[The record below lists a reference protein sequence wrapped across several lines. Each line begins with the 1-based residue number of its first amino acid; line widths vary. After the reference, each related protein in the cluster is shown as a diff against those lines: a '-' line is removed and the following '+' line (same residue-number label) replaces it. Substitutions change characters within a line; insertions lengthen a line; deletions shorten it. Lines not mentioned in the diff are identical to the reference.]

1 MQTSAP
7 GEFTKSGVEG
17 FKMIQANEGTAGF
30 YKGIKPL
37 WCRQI
42 PYTIVKF
49 VAFEKIVAYFYAN
62 VFTKPKSEY
71 SKGTQLMVT
80 FMSGYIA
87 GVFCAAV
94 SHPADTMVSIMNK
107 TGQSAGEIYA

>member
-1 MQTSAP
+1 MQTAEP
-7 GEFTKSGVEG
+7 GTFPTSTAAGFNFIKSKDG
-17 FKMIQANEGTAGF
+17 NAGF
-30 YKGIKPL
+30 YRGIKPL
-37 WCRQI
+37 WGRQI

-71 SKGTQLMVT
+71 SKATQLAIT
-80 FMSGYIA
+80 FMSGYAA
-87 GVFCAAV
+87 GVFCAVV

-107 TGQSAGEIYA
+107 TG